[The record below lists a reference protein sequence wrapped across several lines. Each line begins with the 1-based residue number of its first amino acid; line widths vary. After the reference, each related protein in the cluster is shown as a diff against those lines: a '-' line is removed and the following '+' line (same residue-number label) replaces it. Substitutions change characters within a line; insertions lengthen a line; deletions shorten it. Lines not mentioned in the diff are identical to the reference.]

1 MLTAG
6 KVGIEKTERTVHH
19 YRQQPKKGEEKIA
32 TLVDPT
38 AQGETLMSVSA

>member
-6 KVGIEKTERTVHH
+6 EVGIEKTERTVHH
-19 YRQQPKKGEEKIA
+19 QLPTAAKEEEKIA